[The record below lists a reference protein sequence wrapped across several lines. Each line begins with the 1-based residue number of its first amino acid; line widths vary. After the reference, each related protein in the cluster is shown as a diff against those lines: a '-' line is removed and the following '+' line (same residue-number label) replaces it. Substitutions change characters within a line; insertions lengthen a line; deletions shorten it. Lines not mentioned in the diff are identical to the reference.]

1 MVKSR
6 TVTCVTLQPQKNYLP
21 VTAFS
26 HRFHIRP
33 VQYNHPAGMRQVPPA
48 GQGAGKSPVMRGG
61 IRPNCIAQGQGDF
74 GPSDSFLFDSPPIL
88 NLLFIINR
96 PRRPLPKRNGAAGV
110 FWAVQGAFPF
120 SPFICMSLPLPCR
133 QKDRPLSGSRPD
145 CRKTKFGGNVRIG
158 AGVKITKKRAQN
170 KKFYSIFFKK
180 SRASKGQSPLA
191 GAHFPYFR
199 S

>member
-33 VQYNHPAGMRQVPPA
+33 VQYNHPVGMRQVPPA

-61 IRPNCIAQGQGDF
+61 IRPNVCTGSRGFWPVRFFFIRQ
-74 GPSDSFLFDSPPIL
+74 SSNIDS
-88 NLLFIINR
+88 LFISTG
-96 PRRPLPKRNGAAGV
+96 PGGPFRNGMGPPGC
-110 FWAVQGAFPF
+110 FWAVQGAFPL
-120 SPFICMSLPLPCR
+120 SLFICMSLPLPCR

-145 CRKTKFGGNVRIG
+145 CRKT
-158 AGVKITKKRAQN
+158 
-170 KKFYSIFFKK
+170 S
-180 SRASKGQSPLA
+180 LA
-191 GAHFPYFR
+191 ET
-199 S
+199 